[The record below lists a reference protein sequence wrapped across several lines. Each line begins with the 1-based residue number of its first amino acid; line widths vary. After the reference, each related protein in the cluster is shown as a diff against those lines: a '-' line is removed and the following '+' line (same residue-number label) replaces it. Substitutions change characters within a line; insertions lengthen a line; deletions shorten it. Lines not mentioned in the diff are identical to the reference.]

1 MKAKSVRGEVWG
13 AVLLIKKYVL
23 GGWGQLKFQGNVV
36 INWLS
41 LALKRFG
48 LLNNSLF
55 IVVE

>member
-23 GGWGQLKFQGNVV
+23 GSWGQLKFQGNVV